1 MLFYWQKRA
10 ASWLLASFFVEKIL
24 KIVYCCTM
32 ATRKHLSKTG
42 DYGQVNKIR
51 AEDFGIDISM
61 LIDNSK
67 RTPTERIRRHQIALN
82 TVEKLRKAKHI

>member
-1 MLFYWQKRA
+1 
-10 ASWLLASFFVEKIL
+10 
-24 KIVYCCTM
+24 M

-42 DYGQVNKIR
+42 DYGQVNKIL

-61 LIDNSK
+61 LIDNTK

-82 TVEKLRKAKHI
+82 AVEKLRKAKHI